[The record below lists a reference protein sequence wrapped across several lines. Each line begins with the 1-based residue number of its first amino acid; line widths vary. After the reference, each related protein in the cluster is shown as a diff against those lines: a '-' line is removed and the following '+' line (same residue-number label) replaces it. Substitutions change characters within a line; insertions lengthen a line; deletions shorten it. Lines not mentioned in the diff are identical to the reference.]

1 MRTLSWMAAAVVLVV
16 GCGKKDE
23 SLAKKAGGKVGE
35 VLTDFA
41 AGVGKGVDKQMLVN
55 VELTPAV
62 TQAGLTK
69 TVAKSLAMGASTNGF
84 TVYLVAGRALKGQLV
99 AKALNKEDQEIGR
112 AVVAAEFAADDAKYV
127 TFVFSREM
135 DSLLVA
141 KYVVDVRQ

>member
-1 MRTLSWMAAAVVLVV
+1 MAAAVVLVV

-62 TQAGLTK
+62 TQAGITK

-99 AKALNKEDQEIGR
+99 AKALNKEDQEVGR
-112 AVVAAEFAADDAKYV
+112 AVVAVEFAAEDAKYV